1 MSVSVAVLDIAI
13 GAVTREIFGL
23 IAGNVTYSR
32 TDVSKFAVPGVSFL
46 AIQPDVGR
54 IRGDFPLS

>member
-1 MSVSVAVLDIAI
+1 MAVLDIAI

-23 IAGNVTYSR
+23 IAGDVTYSR